1 MSRPVI
7 GVTGP
12 DTGGMA
18 AWIMTSAAIARAGG
32 RPVHITPKQPFHG
45 ALDGLV
51 LGGGADVRDGDPPE
65 TEATEPTGRVSNR
78 DLQPATG
85 QSAQLRGRAILR
97 LRNLLARP
105 FTGFDE
111 GRDRLERGLLA
122 DALARGIP
130 ILGICRGAQLMNV
143 HYGGTLYRDLA
154 SYYVETPQLRTVLPR
169 KRIQLE
175 RGSRLATVLGG
186 TSALVNSLHRHAVC
200 ALGSGLTVAARE
212 STGVVQAVEDASHPF
227 RIGVQWHPE
236 FIPQSPIHQR
246 LFDGLLNAASK
257 S

>member
-32 RPVHITPKQPFHG
+32 RPVHITPRQPYSG

-51 LGGGADVRDGDPPE
+51 LGGGADVRDGDP
-65 TEATEPTGRVSNR
+65 AVEPAPPGTQQTTPSTT
-78 DLQPATG
+78 QPP
-85 QSAQLRGRAILR
+85 SAHLRGRAILR
-97 LRNLLARP
+97 LRNLMARP

-111 GRDRLERGLLA
+111 GRDKLERGLLA
-122 DALARGIP
+122 RALERGIP
-130 ILGICRGAQLMNV
+130 VLGICRGAQLMNV

-169 KRIQLE
+169 KRIE
-175 RGSRLATVLGG
+175 VESNSRLAHVLGS
-186 TSALVNSLHRHAVC
+186 TSALVNSLHKHAVC
-200 ALGSGLTVAARE
+200 AVGAGLSVAARE
-212 STGVVQAVEDASHPF
+212 SAGVVQAIEDPSHPF

-236 FIPQSPIHQR
+236 FIPQSPMHQR

>member
-32 RPVHITPKQPFHG
+32 RPVHITPKQPYAG
-45 ALDGLV
+45 SLAGLV

-65 TEATEPTGRVSNR
+65 PARPAVASEEEANERVS
-78 DLQPATG
+78 
-85 QSAQLRGRAILR
+85 SHLRERAILR
-97 LRNLLARP
+97 LRQFLARP
-105 FTGFDE
+105 FSGFDE
-111 GRDRLERGLLA
+111 GRDKLERGLLA
-122 DALARGIP
+122 EALARGIP
-130 ILGICRGAQLMNV
+130 VLGICRGAQLMNV
-143 HYGGTLYRDLA
+143 HYGGTLHRDLA

-169 KRIQLE
+169 KRVELE
-175 RGSRLATVLGG
+175 SNSRLAQVMGK

-200 ALGSGLTVAARE
+200 ALGQGLSVAARE
-212 STGVVQAVEDASHPF
+212 RSGVVQAIEDGSHPF

-236 FIPQSPIHQR
+236 FIPQSPLHQR
-246 LFDGLLNAASK
+246 LFDGLVNVASK